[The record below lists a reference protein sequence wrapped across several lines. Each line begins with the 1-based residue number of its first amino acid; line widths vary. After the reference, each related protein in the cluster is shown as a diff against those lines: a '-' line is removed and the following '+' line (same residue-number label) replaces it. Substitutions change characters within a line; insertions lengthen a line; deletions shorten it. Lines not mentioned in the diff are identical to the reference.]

1 MWSGGFA
8 LISALLSLYIALSSP
23 YICFTL
29 ALYLLCFR
37 FISAL
42 LSLYIALS
50 SPYIC
55 FEFAFPLG
63 VSPSFTF
70 LPFYFFTFNPYFTI
84 TCIDPVSLREMPSGP
99 TAVMLAM

>member
-1 MWSGGFA
+1 MINIRFIMLLFLISMWSGGFA
-8 LISALLSLYIALSSP
+8 LISALLSLYIALN
-23 YICFTL
+23 
-29 ALYLLCFR
+29 
-37 FISAL
+37 
-42 LSLYIALS
+42 

>member
-8 LISALLSLYIALSSP
+8 LISALLLI
-23 YICFTL
+23 
-29 ALYLLCFR
+29 
-37 FISAL
+37 
-42 LSLYIALS
+42 
-50 SPYIC
+50 YIC
-55 FEFAFPLG
+55 FELAFPLG

-84 TCIDPVSLREMPSGP
+84 TCIDPVNLREMPSGP

>member
-8 LISALLSLYIALSSP
+8 LIS
-23 YICFTL
+23 
-29 ALYLLCFR
+29 
-37 FISAL
+37 
-42 LSLYIALS
+42 ALS